1 MNAPSYIR
9 ANDSGADH
17 NPTSLWLLE
26 QMGHLLIYTLTAHHQ
41 RSYIDTPS
49 PEGHVMFIDVPSD
62 SHAQTAFDIFSK
74 WSVVAVPVGG
84 LLISFLGL
92 LFQSRTEKDK
102 PTPVPPRIVDA
113 LHDAKMQVAI
123 NHLEAKVSDRIERQ
137 AKRSLRLQMVTA
149 LILLLLIA
157 GINGYLWIVTRQLQT
172 AIQPDQMHAAIA
184 AAQESKKTIS
194 KPLTPPQGI
203 AASQK
208 MKRQRPNPKPLKA
221 DDKPQAATPDQ

>member
-1 MNAPSYIR
+1 M
-9 ANDSGADH
+9 
-17 NPTSLWLLE
+17 
-26 QMGHLLIYTLTAHHQ
+26 LIQ
-41 RSYIDTPS
+41 IS
-49 PEGHVMFIDVPSD
+49 SD

-74 WSVVAVPVGG
+74 WSIVAVPVGG

-92 LFQSRTEKDK
+92 LFKSRTEKDK
-102 PTPVPPRIVDA
+102 PKPVPTDIINA

-123 NHLEAKVSDRIERQ
+123 DHLEAKISDRIERQ

-184 AAQESKKTIS
+184 AAQDSKKPITN
-194 KPLTPPQGI
+194 PLTPPQGI
-203 AASQK
+203 GASQK
-208 MKRQRPNPKPLKA
+208 MKRQRPNPKPPKTSE
-221 DDKPQAATPDQ
+221 KPQAATPD